1 MRAIAITH
9 KGIEDITSLEV
20 KEIIKVNSNIKETVV
35 LFKPKKI
42 DDLCTLA
49 YKAQSLIKVM
59 YLFDN
64 FKVKKDEKS
73 ILEEVKKSIDKIDF
87 SEWLDKER
95 TFRVSCQHIGN
106 EDISSQEIE
115 KETGAIVIKHIQ
127 KKNKYEQK
135 VDLDNPDVIFYVY
148 ICDDECYFGI
158 DFCGFN
164 LSKRDYKV
172 FSSASDIKGTIA
184 YSLLRI
190 AGYKKEKKLI
200 DPFCSSGVIPIEAAL
215 YNKCSVNYYRKD
227 DFAFLKLKP
236 FEKKDFHSFFSK
248 LIKKENKSKSLIF
261 ASDQQLCHI
270 RSAKKNAK
278 IAAVNKNIEFSKVDT
293 EWLDTR
299 FDKNQIDLIVARPMF
314 SKYDLKKTKKT
325 YDEFFYAAKYIL
337 SEKGKIV
344 LISRTVDLLKESA
357 EKHSFKITDEKDV
370 WQGQQKLNVTLFKK

>member
-1 MRAIAITH
+1 MNAIAITH
-9 KGIEDITSLEV
+9 KGTEDIAALEV
-20 KEIIKVNSNIKETVV
+20 KEIIKVSSEIKETVV
-35 LFKPKKI
+35 LFKLKKMI
-42 DDLCTLA
+42 DLCKLA
-49 YKAQSLIKVM
+49 YKSQSLIKVLS
-59 YLFDN
+59 LFDN
-64 FKVKKDEKS
+64 FKIKKDEKS
-73 ILEEVKKSIDKIDF
+73 ILDKIKKSVEKIDF

-95 TFRVSCQHIGN
+95 TFRVSCKHIGN
-106 EDISSQEIE
+106 ENISSQEIE
-115 KETGAIVIKHIQ
+115 KETGAIITEHIQ

-135 VDLDNPDVIFYVY
+135 VGLDNPDVIFYVY
-148 ICDDECYFGI
+148 IYDNECYLGI
-158 DFCGFN
+158 DFCGFD

-184 YSLLRI
+184 YSLIRI

-236 FEKKDFHSFFSK
+236 FEKQDFEQFFTK
-248 LIKKENKSKSLIF
+248 LTKKEDKNKSLIF

-299 FDKNQIDLIVARPMF
+299 FDKNQIDLIVAKPMF
-314 SKYDLKKTKKT
+314 SKYDLKKTKKI
-325 YDEFFYAAKYIL
+325 YNEFFYAAKYIL

-344 LISRTVDLLKESA
+344 LISMTTELLKGIA
-357 EKHSFKITDEKDV
+357 GKHDFKISDERLV
-370 WQGQQKLNVTLFKK
+370 WQGQQKLEIIVFNK